1 MLGLPS
7 RWSRV
12 IALLSAATALAG
24 SNTAYGDGALSND
37 GGTYNSAFG
46 NDAMGGFVFGGSF
59 NTGVGAHAL
68 LYNTS
73 NYNTAT
79 GYDALEYNNGSQNT
93 ATGAGALITNRSDSF
108 NTATGAGALQPGRTH
123 DKLRSLAGSPR
134 RWQK

>member
-1 MLGLPS
+1 MMAVHITLRLEMTRWAGLF
-7 RWSRV
+7 
-12 IALLSAATALAG
+12 LAG
-24 SNTAYGDGALSND
+24 ASIP
-37 GGTYNSAFG
+37 
-46 NDAMGGFVFGGSF
+46 GSERTLF
-59 NTGVGAHAL
+59 I
-68 LYNTS
+68 YNTS

-93 ATGAGALITNRSDSF
+93 ATGAGALITNRSGSF